1 LFPLQILNLIMVAKL
16 NSLLVVLLFFAN
28 LISAQ
33 KNANYTDYKDQKE
46 YQKYYK
52 TRKAVA
58 NCQIEKLKNG
68 ALVVVLKDNKLLIN
82 SLIKNNNIELAKTKF
97 LEQYV
102 INKNILFAFKKVYNF
117 SNLYFIY
124 SSSIDSLT
132 KGLRN
137 NIFLDTT
144 LTVNNQ
150 IHMNESFYFLCFRDF
165 VYSSSIGFIKEDT
178 AMYVTENGN
187 SGGTEYFVVK
197 NKYGHQ
203 LKKPFPFYNEG
214 LKNMYAG
221 IKGKIFEIQTKFESD
236 LKLEQTYYTIN
247 PNYLNELKEIK
258 EGKRKPFKFINN
270 DTNKSVKI
278 SKEYLYEVLLSQLDN
293 FNESLKNFHNEAKEY
308 NSKEQ
313 SKEFD
318 KFCY

>member
-1 LFPLQILNLIMVAKL
+1 MVAKL
-16 NSLLVVLLFFAN
+16 NSFFVALLVFAN
-28 LISAQ
+28 VILAQ
-33 KNANYTDYKDQKE
+33 KDANYTDYKNQKE
-46 YQKYYK
+46 YQKYFK

-82 SLIKNNNIELAKTKF
+82 SLIKNNNIELAQVKF

-102 INKNILFAFKKVYNF
+102 INKNILVAFKKMYTF
-117 SNLYFIY
+117 SNMYFIY

-132 KGLRN
+132 KGVRN

-144 LTVNNQ
+144 LTVNKQ
-150 IHMNESFYFLCFRDF
+150 IQMNDSFYFLCFRDF

-187 SGGTEYFVVK
+187 SGGTEYFVIK

-214 LKNMYAG
+214 LKNMYSG
-221 IKGKIFEIQTKFESD
+221 IKGKIFEIQTKFDSN
-236 LKLEQTYYTIN
+236 LKLEQTYYSIN
-247 PNYLNELKEIK
+247 PNYLSELKEIK

-270 DTNKSVKI
+270 ETNKSIKI
-278 SKEYLYEVLLSQLDN
+278 SKEYLFEVLLMQLDN
-293 FNESLKNFHNEAKEY
+293 FNESLKNFYNEAKEY
-308 NSKEQ
+308 NTKEH

-318 KFCY
+318 KYCY